1 MYNDENEPIG
11 AGRYREVEDYGKIER
26 ICILANYRKNGSG
39 KQLMDEIIRYA
50 KETGAKKVKLN
61 AQTHALPFYEKLGFT
76 VTSDEFLDAGI
87 PHKAMEME
95 L

>member
-1 MYNDENEPIG
+1 
-11 AGRYREVEDYGKIER
+11 
-26 ICILANYRKNGSG
+26 
-39 KQLMDEIIRYA
+39 LMDEIIRYA

-61 AQTHALPFYEKLGFT
+61 AQTQALPFYEKLGFT